1 MSSQKHS
8 ANFLEVKKLYFD
20 EKKKIKN
27 IEFKFS
33 KKKGDYA
40 KFVFMTEGEDI
51 VIEGVEQDFVELSF
65 QFKSTIREGVGELID
80 LRTTPAYNTETY
92 YNNIEYFIP
101 KGFTDIKE
109 ISQKFSNGTA
119 KIKPQTNIKQG
130 IVDILEKKFQSND
143 AEEIIKCYFE
153 AISLHLLRMKP
164 ILKLFQLVEKK
175 LVKNSARF
183 KTYMGECDKIF
194 KEALKDKPVLESVQI
209 LHKKCQADIDYL
221 LINFKDIIGS
231 IDLRWR
237 EMYKTTGGKLDG
249 DKAMQYIVPDYARIF
264 EIAKDVLVDFALML
278 KTDEDD
284 IEINSEEQVIAFLK
298 RKGYS
303 NLVGTIDNDI
313 RNGSAHS
320 SIDYTS
326 IKGKLIIYNS
336 NKKNKR
342 EIKKVSFSDMLR
354 KYDSLSDLTFAVLFS
369 YLMSRELYYLW
380 ALDSPDFKFYVV
392 ENKPKS
398 RTQNL

>member
-1 MSSQKHS
+1 
-8 ANFLEVKKLYFD
+8 
-20 EKKKIKN
+20 
-27 IEFKFS
+27 
-33 KKKGDYA
+33 
-40 KFVFMTEGEDI
+40 
-51 VIEGVEQDFVELSF
+51 
-65 QFKSTIREGVGELID
+65 
-80 LRTTPAYNTETY
+80 
-92 YNNIEYFIP
+92 
-101 KGFTDIKE
+101 
-109 ISQKFSNGTA
+109 
-119 KIKPQTNIKQG
+119 
-130 IVDILEKKFQSND
+130 
-143 AEEIIKCYFE
+143 
-153 AISLHLLRMKP
+153 
-164 ILKLFQLVEKK
+164 
-175 LVKNSARF
+175 
-183 KTYMGECDKIF
+183 
-194 KEALKDKPVLESVQI
+194 
-209 LHKKCQADIDYL
+209 
-221 LINFKDIIGS
+221 
-231 IDLRWR
+231 
-237 EMYKTTGGKLDG
+237 MYKTTGGKLDG